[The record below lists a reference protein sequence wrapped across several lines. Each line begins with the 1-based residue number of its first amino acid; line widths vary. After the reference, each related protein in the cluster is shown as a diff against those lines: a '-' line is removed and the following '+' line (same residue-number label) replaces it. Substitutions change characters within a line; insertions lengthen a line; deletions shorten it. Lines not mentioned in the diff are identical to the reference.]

1 MVPVPH
7 LSPPQRAWGPQPM
20 VFFRLLDP
28 MGGCVAGQRSLDPPQ
43 CLVWGRP
50 FQNVSEYVGQ
60 DACGAQS
67 WNVLDVELPLSSEQA
82 PGVALLNLR
91 PWTQY
96 AIFVRAITLTTAEE
110 GRNYGAQSE
119 VVYIRTMPAGKRLAR
134 GSGMPVVVHPK
145 TDRTPSCLPSPDG
158 APGRHLH
165 VQLLLP
171 HRGALEAAHA
181 AQRQHHL
188 LPGAVAAAGR
198 GHGALC
204 QRLLPQR

>member
-1 MVPVPH
+1 
-7 LSPPQRAWGPQPM
+7 
-20 VFFRLLDP
+20 
-28 MGGCVAGQRSLDPPQ
+28 MGGREARRGSQDPPR
-43 CLVWGRP
+43 CPVWGRP

-67 WNVLDVELPLSSEQA
+67 WNMLDVELPLSSEQA

-119 VVYIRTMPAGKRLAR
+119 VVYIRTMPAGKGLGEGA
-134 GSGMPVVVHPK
+134 GDAGGGLPK
-145 TDRTPSCLPSPDG
+145 DGLTPLCPPSPDG
-158 APGRHLH
+158 APGCHLH

-181 AQRQHHL
+181 TQRQHHL
-188 LPGAVAAAGR
+188 LPGAVAAAG
-198 GHGALC
+198 
-204 QRLLPQR
+204 

>member
-1 MVPVPH
+1 M
-7 LSPPQRAWGPQPM
+7 W
-20 VFFRLLDP
+20 D
-28 MGGCVAGQRSLDPPQ
+28 
-43 CLVWGRP
+43 RP

-119 VVYIRTMPAGKRLAR
+119 VVYIRTMPAGKGLHEGTR
-134 GSGMPVVVHPK
+134 GCLWWPPPPK
-145 TDRTPSCLPSPDG
+145 TD
-158 APGRHLH
+158 
-165 VQLLLP
+165 
-171 HRGALEAAHA
+171 
-181 AQRQHHL
+181 
-188 LPGAVAAAGR
+188 
-198 GHGALC
+198 
-204 QRLLPQR
+204 